1 MTILFGHPTGKP
13 NSFQAALAHHEAG
26 VLECFCISWMPWSA
40 VMRVLRRIQPLR
52 SQGQRLGRRQFL
64 PLAHVPKIRCRYGE
78 SCRLFMRACGFGQCE
93 PWLENVA
100 VGVGEGPLCCRHLS
114 SAFARGRLCDIADD
128 GLPAFQN
135 CTGQQT
141 GSMDTA
147 TIG

>member
-40 VMRVLRRIQPLR
+40 VMRVLRRIQPLQ

-78 SCRLFMRACGFGQCE
+78 SCRLFMRACGFE
-93 PWLENVA
+93 ARYLSDSVNSWSMRTLARE
-100 VGVGEGPLCCRHLS
+100 CR
-114 SAFARGRLCDIADD
+114 RWRR
-128 GLPAFQN
+128 
-135 CTGQQT
+135 
-141 GSMDTA
+141 
-147 TIG
+147 